1 MKKLVKKYLVVL
13 MSVFMVFA
21 AVVPTTTVEAA
32 SKQLIIVNTKYN
44 KLSFYNN
51 DKLVKTFNVA
61 SGKPSTPTPTGK
73 TRVANKIVNRPYYSG
88 GIPGGHPNNPLGN
101 RWIGIFGG
109 GTYAIH
115 GNNKESSIGKHVSGG
130 CIRMHN
136 AEIRWLFPQV
146 RNRWI
151 GIFGGGTYAIH
162 GNNKESSIGK
172 HVSGGCIR
180 MHNAEIRWLFP
191 QVNVG
196 CTVLIDYS
204 TKTDAQIAKK
214 YGVSFKEPIKA
225 GWKTVNGQKKY
236 LKANG
241 KYAANEWL
249 TISGKKYHFA
259 ANGLTDKG
267 MQTISG
273 KKYYFD
279 KDGVMKTG
287 WITEGDF
294 KYYFDKNGPAH
305 IGWLELNGKSYYF
318 DQTGAMVTGEQNI
331 DGIDYSF
338 NENGEAIS
346 KWDVIKGNNRFSTAT
361 EISKMNYATGGT
373 VVLVNG
379 NAVADG
385 IAATPLAASENAS
398 ILLAN
403 ADNLPKETADRMKEI
418 APQKVIIVGG
428 ENAVSKALEAKI
440 ANDYAV
446 EVQRIAGKDRY
457 ATSFEIA
464 KKLVE
469 SGAEINTAYIV
480 AGTGEADALSVASKA
495 GADKQP
501 IILTGKDSIAPEMYA
516 WLKEQNLEDAYF
528 IGGNKV
534 ISDNVINSV
543 NEITTNDVT
552 ANRIAGNNREE
563 WLKEQNLEDAYF
575 IGGNKVISDNVINS
589 VNEIT
594 TNDVTANRI
603 AGNNREETNAKVIE
617 KLYTGGFS
625 NVYAAKSNVLVD
637 ALSAGPMAAQ
647 RNCPVV
653 LVNTNGLTDA
663 QKNVLSG
670 KYADHVYQIGGGV
683 SFKGMSELY
692 SICK

>member
-44 KLSFYNN
+44 KLSFYEN
-51 DKLVKTFNVA
+51 DKLVKKFNVA

-101 RWIGIFGG
+101 RWMGIFGG
-109 GTYAIH
+109 STY
-115 GNNKESSIGKHVSGG
+115 G
-130 CIRMHN
+130 
-136 AEIRWLFPQV
+136 
-146 RNRWI
+146 
-151 GIFGGGTYAIH
+151 IH

-403 ADNLPKETADRMKEI
+403 TNNLPSETANRMKEI

-501 IILTGKDSIAPEMYA
+501 IILTGKDSINPEMYA
-516 WLKEQNLEDAYF
+516 
-528 IGGNKV
+528 
-534 ISDNVINSV
+534 
-543 NEITTNDVT
+543 
-552 ANRIAGNNREE
+552 

>member
-51 DKLVKTFNVA
+51 DKLVKRFNVA

-146 RNRWI
+146 
-151 GIFGGGTYAIH
+151 
-162 GNNKESSIGK
+162 
-172 HVSGGCIR
+172 
-180 MHNAEIRWLFP
+180 
-191 QVNVG
+191 NVG

-214 YGVSFKEPIKA
+214 YGVSFKEPVKA

-267 MQTISG
+267 MQTIAG

-331 DGIDYSF
+331 DGIYYSF

-403 ADNLPKETADRMKEI
+403 TNNLPSETANRMKEI
-418 APQKVIIVGG
+418 VPQKVIIVGG

-563 WLKEQNLEDAYF
+563 
-575 IGGNKVISDNVINS
+575 
-589 VNEIT
+589 
-594 TNDVTANRI
+594 
-603 AGNNREETNAKVIE
+603 TNAKVIE

>member
-146 RNRWI
+146 
-151 GIFGGGTYAIH
+151 
-162 GNNKESSIGK
+162 
-172 HVSGGCIR
+172 
-180 MHNAEIRWLFP
+180 
-191 QVNVG
+191 NVG

-214 YGVSFKEPIKA
+214 YGVSFKEPVKA

-294 KYYFDKNGPAH
+294 KYYFDKNGSAH

-403 ADNLPKETADRMKEI
+403 TNNLPSETANRMKEI

-563 WLKEQNLEDAYF
+563 
-575 IGGNKVISDNVINS
+575 
-589 VNEIT
+589 
-594 TNDVTANRI
+594 
-603 AGNNREETNAKVIE
+603 TNAKVIE
-617 KLYTGGFS
+617 KLYTDGFS

>member
-146 RNRWI
+146 
-151 GIFGGGTYAIH
+151 
-162 GNNKESSIGK
+162 
-172 HVSGGCIR
+172 
-180 MHNAEIRWLFP
+180 
-191 QVNVG
+191 NVG

-214 YGVSFKEPIKA
+214 YGVSFKEPVKA

-403 ADNLPKETADRMKEI
+403 TNNLPSETANRMKEI

-563 WLKEQNLEDAYF
+563 
-575 IGGNKVISDNVINS
+575 
-589 VNEIT
+589 
-594 TNDVTANRI
+594 
-603 AGNNREETNAKVIE
+603 TNAKVIE

-653 LVNTNGLTDA
+653 LVNTNGLTDV

>member
-146 RNRWI
+146 
-151 GIFGGGTYAIH
+151 
-162 GNNKESSIGK
+162 
-172 HVSGGCIR
+172 
-180 MHNAEIRWLFP
+180 
-191 QVNVG
+191 NVG

-214 YGVSFKEPIKA
+214 YGVSFKEPVKA

-385 IAATPLAASENAS
+385 IAATPLASSENAS

-403 ADNLPKETADRMKEI
+403 TNNLPSETANRMKEI

-563 WLKEQNLEDAYF
+563 
-575 IGGNKVISDNVINS
+575 
-589 VNEIT
+589 
-594 TNDVTANRI
+594 
-603 AGNNREETNAKVIE
+603 TNAKVIE

>member
-73 TRVANKIVNRPYYSG
+73 TKVANKIVNRPYYSG

-101 RWIGIFGG
+101 RWMGIFGG
-109 GTYAIH
+109 STY
-115 GNNKESSIGKHVSGG
+115 G
-130 CIRMHN
+130 
-136 AEIRWLFPQV
+136 
-146 RNRWI
+146 
-151 GIFGGGTYAIH
+151 IH

-403 ADNLPKETADRMKEI
+403 TNNLPSETANRMKEI

-501 IILTGKDSIAPEMYA
+501 IILTGKDSINPEMYA
-516 WLKEQNLEDAYF
+516 
-528 IGGNKV
+528 
-534 ISDNVINSV
+534 
-543 NEITTNDVT
+543 
-552 ANRIAGNNREE
+552 

>member
-44 KLSFYNN
+44 KLSFYEN
-51 DKLVKTFNVA
+51 DKLVKKFNVA

-73 TRVANKIVNRPYYSG
+73 TKVANKIVNRPYYSG

-109 GTYAIH
+109 STY
-115 GNNKESSIGKHVSGG
+115 G
-130 CIRMHN
+130 
-136 AEIRWLFPQV
+136 
-146 RNRWI
+146 
-151 GIFGGGTYAIH
+151 IH

-214 YGVSFKEPIKA
+214 YGVSFKEPVKA

-403 ADNLPKETADRMKEI
+403 TNNLPKETANRMKEI

-563 WLKEQNLEDAYF
+563 
-575 IGGNKVISDNVINS
+575 
-589 VNEIT
+589 
-594 TNDVTANRI
+594 
-603 AGNNREETNAKVIE
+603 TNAKVIE

>member
-146 RNRWI
+146 
-151 GIFGGGTYAIH
+151 
-162 GNNKESSIGK
+162 
-172 HVSGGCIR
+172 
-180 MHNAEIRWLFP
+180 
-191 QVNVG
+191 NVG

-214 YGVSFKEPIKA
+214 YGVSFKEPVKA

-267 MQTISG
+267 MQTIAG

-403 ADNLPKETADRMKEI
+403 TNNLPSETANRMKEI

-563 WLKEQNLEDAYF
+563 
-575 IGGNKVISDNVINS
+575 
-589 VNEIT
+589 
-594 TNDVTANRI
+594 
-603 AGNNREETNAKVIE
+603 TNAKVIE
-617 KLYTGGFS
+617 KLYTDGFS

>member
-88 GIPGGHPNNPLGN
+88 GIPGGHPNNPLG
-101 RWIGIFGG
+101 
-109 GTYAIH
+109 
-115 GNNKESSIGKHVSGG
+115 
-130 CIRMHN
+130 
-136 AEIRWLFPQV
+136 
-146 RNRWI
+146 NRWI

-403 ADNLPKETADRMKEI
+403 TNNLPKETANRMKEI

-563 WLKEQNLEDAYF
+563 
-575 IGGNKVISDNVINS
+575 
-589 VNEIT
+589 
-594 TNDVTANRI
+594 
-603 AGNNREETNAKVIE
+603 TNAKVIE

-663 QKNVLSG
+663 QKNMLSG

>member
-101 RWIGIFGG
+101 RWMGIFGG
-109 GTYAIH
+109 STY
-115 GNNKESSIGKHVSGG
+115 G
-130 CIRMHN
+130 
-136 AEIRWLFPQV
+136 
-146 RNRWI
+146 
-151 GIFGGGTYAIH
+151 IH

-403 ADNLPKETADRMKEI
+403 TNNLPSETANRMKEI

-428 ENAVSKALEAKI
+428 ENAVSKVLEAKI

-501 IILTGKDSIAPEMYA
+501 IILTGKDSINPEMYA
-516 WLKEQNLEDAYF
+516 
-528 IGGNKV
+528 
-534 ISDNVINSV
+534 
-543 NEITTNDVT
+543 
-552 ANRIAGNNREE
+552 

>member
-146 RNRWI
+146 
-151 GIFGGGTYAIH
+151 
-162 GNNKESSIGK
+162 
-172 HVSGGCIR
+172 
-180 MHNAEIRWLFP
+180 
-191 QVNVG
+191 NVG

-214 YGVSFKEPIKA
+214 YGVSFKEPVKA

-403 ADNLPKETADRMKEI
+403 TNNLPSETANRMKEI

-563 WLKEQNLEDAYF
+563 
-575 IGGNKVISDNVINS
+575 
-589 VNEIT
+589 
-594 TNDVTANRI
+594 
-603 AGNNREETNAKVIE
+603 TNAKVIE

>member
-146 RNRWI
+146 
-151 GIFGGGTYAIH
+151 
-162 GNNKESSIGK
+162 
-172 HVSGGCIR
+172 
-180 MHNAEIRWLFP
+180 
-191 QVNVG
+191 NVG

-214 YGVSFKEPIKA
+214 YGVSFKEPVKA

-403 ADNLPKETADRMKEI
+403 TNNLPSETANRMKEI

-563 WLKEQNLEDAYF
+563 
-575 IGGNKVISDNVINS
+575 
-589 VNEIT
+589 
-594 TNDVTANRI
+594 
-603 AGNNREETNAKVIE
+603 TNAKVIE

-663 QKNVLSG
+663 QENVLSG

>member
-51 DKLVKTFNVA
+51 DKLVKRFNVA

-146 RNRWI
+146 
-151 GIFGGGTYAIH
+151 
-162 GNNKESSIGK
+162 
-172 HVSGGCIR
+172 
-180 MHNAEIRWLFP
+180 
-191 QVNVG
+191 NVG

-204 TKTDAQIAKK
+204 AKTDAQIAKK

-403 ADNLPKETADRMKEI
+403 TNNLPSETANRMKEI

-501 IILTGKDSIAPEMYA
+501 IILTGKDSISPEMY
-516 WLKEQNLEDAYF
+516 
-528 IGGNKV
+528 
-534 ISDNVINSV
+534 
-543 NEITTNDVT
+543 
-552 ANRIAGNNREE
+552 E

-575 IGGNKVISDNVINS
+575 IGGNKVISDDVINS

-617 KLYTGGFS
+617 KLYKGGFS
-625 NVYAAKSNVLVD
+625 SVYAAKSNVLVD

-653 LVNTNGLTDA
+653 LVNSRGLTDA

-670 KYADHVYQIGGGV
+670 KYVDHVYQIGGGV

>member
-51 DKLVKTFNVA
+51 DKLVKRFNVA

-146 RNRWI
+146 
-151 GIFGGGTYAIH
+151 
-162 GNNKESSIGK
+162 
-172 HVSGGCIR
+172 
-180 MHNAEIRWLFP
+180 
-191 QVNVG
+191 NVG

-214 YGVSFKEPIKA
+214 YGVSFKEPVKA

-403 ADNLPKETADRMKEI
+403 TNNLPSETANRMKEI

-563 WLKEQNLEDAYF
+563 
-575 IGGNKVISDNVINS
+575 
-589 VNEIT
+589 
-594 TNDVTANRI
+594 
-603 AGNNREETNAKVIE
+603 TNAKVIE

-637 ALSAGPMAAQ
+637 ALSAGPMAEQ

>member
-44 KLSFYNN
+44 KLSFYEN
-51 DKLVKTFNVA
+51 DKLVKKFNVA

-73 TRVANKIVNRPYYSG
+73 TKVANKIVNRPYYSG

-101 RWIGIFGG
+101 RWMGIFGG
-109 GTYAIH
+109 STY
-115 GNNKESSIGKHVSGG
+115 G
-130 CIRMHN
+130 
-136 AEIRWLFPQV
+136 
-146 RNRWI
+146 
-151 GIFGGGTYAIH
+151 IH

-403 ADNLPKETADRMKEI
+403 TNNLPSETANRMKEI

-501 IILTGKDSIAPEMYA
+501 IILTGKDSINPEMYA
-516 WLKEQNLEDAYF
+516 
-528 IGGNKV
+528 
-534 ISDNVINSV
+534 
-543 NEITTNDVT
+543 
-552 ANRIAGNNREE
+552 

-617 KLYTGGFS
+617 KLYTSGFS

>member
-146 RNRWI
+146 
-151 GIFGGGTYAIH
+151 
-162 GNNKESSIGK
+162 
-172 HVSGGCIR
+172 
-180 MHNAEIRWLFP
+180 
-191 QVNVG
+191 NVG

-214 YGVSFKEPIKA
+214 YGVSFKEPVKA

-267 MQTISG
+267 MQTIAG

-403 ADNLPKETADRMKEI
+403 TNNLPSETANRMKEI

-563 WLKEQNLEDAYF
+563 
-575 IGGNKVISDNVINS
+575 
-589 VNEIT
+589 
-594 TNDVTANRI
+594 
-603 AGNNREETNAKVIE
+603 TNAKVIE

-653 LVNTNGLTDA
+653 LVNTNGLTDT

>member
-146 RNRWI
+146 
-151 GIFGGGTYAIH
+151 
-162 GNNKESSIGK
+162 
-172 HVSGGCIR
+172 
-180 MHNAEIRWLFP
+180 
-191 QVNVG
+191 NVG

-214 YGVSFKEPIKA
+214 YGVSFKEPVKA

-403 ADNLPKETADRMKEI
+403 TNNLPSETANRMKEI

-516 WLKEQNLEDAYF
+516 WLKEQNL
-528 IGGNKV
+528 K
-534 ISDNVINSV
+534 
-543 NEITTNDVT
+543 
-552 ANRIAGNNREE
+552 
-563 WLKEQNLEDAYF
+563 DAYF

>member
-73 TRVANKIVNRPYYSG
+73 TKVANKIVNRPYYSG

-101 RWIGIFGG
+101 RWMGIFGG
-109 GTYAIH
+109 STY
-115 GNNKESSIGKHVSGG
+115 G
-130 CIRMHN
+130 
-136 AEIRWLFPQV
+136 
-146 RNRWI
+146 
-151 GIFGGGTYAIH
+151 IH

-403 ADNLPKETADRMKEI
+403 TNNLPSETANRMKEI

-501 IILTGKDSIAPEMYA
+501 IILTGKDSINPEMYA

-534 ISDNVINSV
+534 ISD
-543 NEITTNDVT
+543 D
-552 ANRIAGNNREE
+552 
-563 WLKEQNLEDAYF
+563 
-575 IGGNKVISDNVINS
+575 VINS

>member
-146 RNRWI
+146 
-151 GIFGGGTYAIH
+151 
-162 GNNKESSIGK
+162 
-172 HVSGGCIR
+172 
-180 MHNAEIRWLFP
+180 
-191 QVNVG
+191 NVG

-214 YGVSFKEPIKA
+214 YGVSFKEPVKA

-403 ADNLPKETADRMKEI
+403 TNNLPKETANRMKEI

-534 ISDNVINSV
+534 ISDS
-543 NEITTNDVT
+543 
-552 ANRIAGNNREE
+552 
-563 WLKEQNLEDAYF
+563 
-575 IGGNKVISDNVINS
+575 VINS

>member
-146 RNRWI
+146 
-151 GIFGGGTYAIH
+151 
-162 GNNKESSIGK
+162 
-172 HVSGGCIR
+172 
-180 MHNAEIRWLFP
+180 
-191 QVNVG
+191 NVG

-214 YGVSFKEPIKA
+214 YGVSFKEPVKA

-403 ADNLPKETADRMKEI
+403 TNNLPSETANRMKEI

-563 WLKEQNLEDAYF
+563 
-575 IGGNKVISDNVINS
+575 
-589 VNEIT
+589 
-594 TNDVTANRI
+594 
-603 AGNNREETNAKVIE
+603 TNAKVIE

-625 NVYAAKSNVLVD
+625 NVYAAKSNVLDD

>member
-1 MKKLVKKYLVVL
+1 MKKLVKKYLVVI

-73 TRVANKIVNRPYYSG
+73 TKVANKIVNRPYYSG

-101 RWIGIFGG
+101 RWMGIFGG
-109 GTYAIH
+109 STY
-115 GNNKESSIGKHVSGG
+115 G
-130 CIRMHN
+130 
-136 AEIRWLFPQV
+136 
-146 RNRWI
+146 
-151 GIFGGGTYAIH
+151 IH

-403 ADNLPKETADRMKEI
+403 TNNLPSETANRMKEI

-501 IILTGKDSIAPEMYA
+501 IILTGKDSIDPEMYA

-534 ISDNVINSV
+534 ISDNI
-543 NEITTNDVT
+543 
-552 ANRIAGNNREE
+552 
-563 WLKEQNLEDAYF
+563 
-575 IGGNKVISDNVINS
+575 INS

>member
-146 RNRWI
+146 
-151 GIFGGGTYAIH
+151 
-162 GNNKESSIGK
+162 
-172 HVSGGCIR
+172 
-180 MHNAEIRWLFP
+180 
-191 QVNVG
+191 NVG

-214 YGVSFKEPIKA
+214 YGVSFKEPVKA

-403 ADNLPKETADRMKEI
+403 TNNLPSETANRMKEI

-464 KKLVE
+464 KKLAENGVE
-469 SGAEINTAYIV
+469 IKTAYIV
-480 AGTGEADALSVASKA
+480 SGKGEADALSVASKA

-501 IILTGKDSIAPEMYA
+501 IILTGKDAISPEMY
-516 WLKEQNLEDAYF
+516 
-528 IGGNKV
+528 
-534 ISDNVINSV
+534 
-543 NEITTNDVT
+543 
-552 ANRIAGNNREE
+552 E

-617 KLYTGGFS
+617 KLYTDGFS

>member
-44 KLSFYNN
+44 KLSFYEN
-51 DKLVKTFNVA
+51 DKLVKKFNVA

-73 TRVANKIVNRPYYSG
+73 TKVANKIVNRPYYSG

-109 GTYAIH
+109 STYGIH

-146 RNRWI
+146 R
-151 GIFGGGTYAIH
+151 
-162 GNNKESSIGK
+162 
-172 HVSGGCIR
+172 
-180 MHNAEIRWLFP
+180 
-191 QVNVG
+191 VG

-214 YGVSFKEPIKA
+214 YGVSFKEPIQA

-249 TISGKKYHFA
+249 TISGKKYHFG

-267 MQTISG
+267 MQTIAG

-294 KYYFDKNGPAH
+294 KYYFDPNGAAH

-331 DGIDYSF
+331 DGIDYTF
-338 NENGEAIS
+338 NENGEAIA
-346 KWDVIKGNNRFSTAT
+346 KWDIIKGNNRFSTAT

-385 IAATPLAASENAS
+385 IAATPLASSENAS

-403 ADNLPKETADRMKEI
+403 TNNLPKETADRMKEI

-464 KKLVE
+464 KKLAENGVE
-469 SGAEINTAYIV
+469 IKTAYV
-480 AGTGEADALSVASKA
+480 VSGMGEADALSVASKA

-501 IILTGKDSIAPEMYA
+501 IILTGKDAISPEMY
-516 WLKEQNLEDAYF
+516 
-528 IGGNKV
+528 
-534 ISDNVINSV
+534 
-543 NEITTNDVT
+543 
-552 ANRIAGNNREE
+552 E

-575 IGGNKVISDNVINS
+575 IGGNKVISDDVINS

-617 KLYTGGFS
+617 KLYKDGFS

-653 LVNTNGLTDA
+653 LVNSRGLTDA

-670 KYADHVYQIGGGV
+670 KYVDHVYQIGGGV
-683 SFKGMSELY
+683 SFKGMSELN

>member
-21 AVVPTTTVEAA
+21 AVVPTTTVEAS

-44 KLSFYNN
+44 KLSFYEN
-51 DKLVKTFNVA
+51 DKLVKKFNVA

-73 TRVANKIVNRPYYSG
+73 TKVANKIVNRPYYSG
-88 GIPGGHPNNPLGN
+88 AIPGGHPNNPLGN
-101 RWIGIFGG
+101 RWMGIFGG
-109 GTYAIH
+109 STYGIH

-146 RNRWI
+146 R
-151 GIFGGGTYAIH
+151 
-162 GNNKESSIGK
+162 
-172 HVSGGCIR
+172 
-180 MHNAEIRWLFP
+180 
-191 QVNVG
+191 VG

-214 YGVSFKEPIKA
+214 YGVSFKEPIQP

-249 TISGKKYHFA
+249 TISGKKYHFG

-267 MQTISG
+267 MQTIAG

-279 KDGVMKTG
+279 KNGVMKTG

-294 KYYFDKNGPAH
+294 KYYFDPNGAAH

-331 DGIDYSF
+331 DGIDYTF
-338 NENGEAIS
+338 NENGEAIA

-385 IAATPLAASENAS
+385 ISATPLAASENAS

-403 ADNLPKETADRMKEI
+403 TNNLPKETANRIKEI
-418 APQKVIIVGG
+418 TPQKVIIVGG

-534 ISDNVINSV
+534 ISD
-543 NEITTNDVT
+543 D
-552 ANRIAGNNREE
+552 
-563 WLKEQNLEDAYF
+563 
-575 IGGNKVISDNVINS
+575 VINS

-617 KLYTGGFS
+617 KLYKGGFS

-653 LVNTNGLTDA
+653 LVNSRGLTDA

-670 KYADHVYQIGGGV
+670 KYVDHVYQIGGGV
-683 SFKGMSELY
+683 SFKGMSELN

>member
-109 GTYAIH
+109 STY
-115 GNNKESSIGKHVSGG
+115 G
-130 CIRMHN
+130 
-136 AEIRWLFPQV
+136 
-146 RNRWI
+146 
-151 GIFGGGTYAIH
+151 IH

-403 ADNLPKETADRMKEI
+403 TNNLPSETANRMKEI

-501 IILTGKDSIAPEMYA
+501 IILTGKDSINPEMYA
-516 WLKEQNLEDAYF
+516 
-528 IGGNKV
+528 
-534 ISDNVINSV
+534 
-543 NEITTNDVT
+543 
-552 ANRIAGNNREE
+552 

>member
-146 RNRWI
+146 
-151 GIFGGGTYAIH
+151 
-162 GNNKESSIGK
+162 
-172 HVSGGCIR
+172 
-180 MHNAEIRWLFP
+180 
-191 QVNVG
+191 NVG

-214 YGVSFKEPIKA
+214 YGVSFKEPVKA

-403 ADNLPKETADRMKEI
+403 TNNLPSETANRMKEI

-563 WLKEQNLEDAYF
+563 
-575 IGGNKVISDNVINS
+575 
-589 VNEIT
+589 
-594 TNDVTANRI
+594 
-603 AGNNREETNAKVIE
+603 TNAKVIE

-683 SFKGMSELY
+683 SFKGMSQIY
-692 SICK
+692 SMVK

>member
-109 GTYAIH
+109 STY
-115 GNNKESSIGKHVSGG
+115 G
-130 CIRMHN
+130 
-136 AEIRWLFPQV
+136 
-146 RNRWI
+146 
-151 GIFGGGTYAIH
+151 IH

-338 NENGEAIS
+338 NENGKAIS

-403 ADNLPKETADRMKEI
+403 TNNLPSETANRMKEI

-501 IILTGKDSIAPEMYA
+501 IILTGKDSINPEMYA
-516 WLKEQNLEDAYF
+516 
-528 IGGNKV
+528 
-534 ISDNVINSV
+534 
-543 NEITTNDVT
+543 
-552 ANRIAGNNREE
+552 

>member
-44 KLSFYNN
+44 KLSFYEN
-51 DKLVKTFNVA
+51 DKLVKKFNVA

-73 TRVANKIVNRPYYSG
+73 TKVANKIVNRPYYSG

-109 GTYAIH
+109 STYGIH

-146 RNRWI
+146 R
-151 GIFGGGTYAIH
+151 
-162 GNNKESSIGK
+162 
-172 HVSGGCIR
+172 
-180 MHNAEIRWLFP
+180 
-191 QVNVG
+191 VG

-214 YGVSFKEPIKA
+214 YGVSFKEPIQA

-249 TISGKKYHFA
+249 TISGKKYHFG

-267 MQTISG
+267 MQTIAG

-294 KYYFDKNGPAH
+294 KYYFDPNGAAH

-331 DGIDYSF
+331 DGIDYTF
-338 NENGEAIS
+338 NENGEAIA
-346 KWDVIKGNNRFSTAT
+346 KWDIIKGNNRFSTAT

-403 ADNLPKETADRMKEI
+403 TDNLPKETADRMKEI

-464 KKLVE
+464 KALVE
-469 SGAEINTAYIV
+469 SGAEIKTAYIV
-480 AGTGEADALSVASKA
+480 SGMGEADALSVASKA

-501 IILTGKDSIAPEMYA
+501 IILTGKDAISPEMY
-516 WLKEQNLEDAYF
+516 
-528 IGGNKV
+528 
-534 ISDNVINSV
+534 
-543 NEITTNDVT
+543 
-552 ANRIAGNNREE
+552 E

-575 IGGNKVISDNVINS
+575 IGGNKVISDDVINS

-617 KLYTGGFS
+617 KLYKDGFS

-653 LVNTNGLTDA
+653 LVNSRGLTDA

-670 KYADHVYQIGGGV
+670 KYVDHVYQIGGGV
-683 SFKGMSELY
+683 SFKGMSELN

>member
-1 MKKLVKKYLVVL
+1 
-13 MSVFMVFA
+13 MV
-21 AVVPTTTVEAA
+21 
-32 SKQLIIVNTKYN
+32 
-44 KLSFYNN
+44 
-51 DKLVKTFNVA
+51 
-61 SGKPSTPTPTGK
+61 
-73 TRVANKIVNRPYYSG
+73 RV
-88 GIPGGHPNNPLGN
+88 
-101 RWIGIFGG
+101 
-109 GTYAIH
+109 
-115 GNNKESSIGKHVSGG
+115 
-130 CIRMHN
+130 
-136 AEIRWLFPQV
+136 
-146 RNRWI
+146 
-151 GIFGGGTYAIH
+151 
-162 GNNKESSIGK
+162 
-172 HVSGGCIR
+172 
-180 MHNAEIRWLFP
+180 
-191 QVNVG
+191 
-196 CTVLIDYS
+196 
-204 TKTDAQIAKK
+204 
-214 YGVSFKEPIKA
+214 
-225 GWKTVNGQKKY
+225 
-236 LKANG
+236 
-241 KYAANEWL
+241 
-249 TISGKKYHFA
+249 
-259 ANGLTDKG
+259 
-267 MQTISG
+267 
-273 KKYYFD
+273 
-279 KDGVMKTG
+279 
-287 WITEGDF
+287 
-294 KYYFDKNGPAH
+294 
-305 IGWLELNGKSYYF
+305 NGKSYYF

-403 ADNLPKETADRMKEI
+403 TNNLPSETANRMKEI

-501 IILTGKDSIAPEMYA
+501 IILTGKDSIDPEMYA
-516 WLKEQNLEDAYF
+516 
-528 IGGNKV
+528 
-534 ISDNVINSV
+534 
-543 NEITTNDVT
+543 
-552 ANRIAGNNREE
+552 

>member
-146 RNRWI
+146 
-151 GIFGGGTYAIH
+151 
-162 GNNKESSIGK
+162 
-172 HVSGGCIR
+172 
-180 MHNAEIRWLFP
+180 
-191 QVNVG
+191 NVG

-214 YGVSFKEPIKA
+214 YGVSFKEPVKA

-403 ADNLPKETADRMKEI
+403 TNNLPSETANRMKEI

-563 WLKEQNLEDAYF
+563 
-575 IGGNKVISDNVINS
+575 
-589 VNEIT
+589 
-594 TNDVTANRI
+594 
-603 AGNNREETNAKVIE
+603 TNAKVIE

-663 QKNVLSG
+663 QENVLSG

-683 SFKGMSELY
+683 SFKGMSELN

>member
-32 SKQLIIVNTKYN
+32 SKQLIIVNTKHN

-146 RNRWI
+146 
-151 GIFGGGTYAIH
+151 
-162 GNNKESSIGK
+162 
-172 HVSGGCIR
+172 
-180 MHNAEIRWLFP
+180 
-191 QVNVG
+191 NVG

-214 YGVSFKEPIKA
+214 YGVSFKEPVKA

-403 ADNLPKETADRMKEI
+403 TNNLPSETANRMKEI

-563 WLKEQNLEDAYF
+563 
-575 IGGNKVISDNVINS
+575 
-589 VNEIT
+589 
-594 TNDVTANRI
+594 
-603 AGNNREETNAKVIE
+603 TNAKVIE

>member
-146 RNRWI
+146 
-151 GIFGGGTYAIH
+151 
-162 GNNKESSIGK
+162 
-172 HVSGGCIR
+172 
-180 MHNAEIRWLFP
+180 
-191 QVNVG
+191 NVG

-214 YGVSFKEPIKA
+214 YGVSFKEPVKS

-385 IAATPLAASENAS
+385 ISATPLAASENAS

-403 ADNLPKETADRMKEI
+403 TNNLPKETANRMKEI
-418 APQKVIIVGG
+418 TPQKVIIVGG

-534 ISDNVINSV
+534 ISD
-543 NEITTNDVT
+543 D
-552 ANRIAGNNREE
+552 
-563 WLKEQNLEDAYF
+563 
-575 IGGNKVISDNVINS
+575 VINS

>member
-146 RNRWI
+146 
-151 GIFGGGTYAIH
+151 
-162 GNNKESSIGK
+162 
-172 HVSGGCIR
+172 
-180 MHNAEIRWLFP
+180 
-191 QVNVG
+191 NVG

-214 YGVSFKEPIKA
+214 YGVSFKEPVKA

-403 ADNLPKETADRMKEI
+403 TNNLPSETANRMKEI

-563 WLKEQNLEDAYF
+563 
-575 IGGNKVISDNVINS
+575 
-589 VNEIT
+589 
-594 TNDVTANRI
+594 
-603 AGNNREETNAKVIE
+603 TNAKVIE

-663 QKNVLSG
+663 QKNVFSG

>member
-101 RWIGIFGG
+101 RWMGIFGG
-109 GTYAIH
+109 STY
-115 GNNKESSIGKHVSGG
+115 G
-130 CIRMHN
+130 
-136 AEIRWLFPQV
+136 
-146 RNRWI
+146 
-151 GIFGGGTYAIH
+151 IH

-403 ADNLPKETADRMKEI
+403 TNNLPSETANRMKEI

-501 IILTGKDSIAPEMYA
+501 IILTGKDSINPEMYA

-534 ISDNVINSV
+534 ISD
-543 NEITTNDVT
+543 D
-552 ANRIAGNNREE
+552 
-563 WLKEQNLEDAYF
+563 
-575 IGGNKVISDNVINS
+575 VINS

>member
-1 MKKLVKKYLVVL
+1 MKKLMKKYLVVL
-13 MSVFMVFA
+13 MSVFMIFA
-21 AVVPTTTVEAA
+21 AVVPTSTVEAA
-32 SKQLIIVNTKYN
+32 PKQLIIVNTKYN
-44 KLSFYNN
+44 KLTFYNN
-51 DKLVKTFNVA
+51 DKLVKRFNVA

-109 GTYAIH
+109 STYGIH

-146 RNRWI
+146 R
-151 GIFGGGTYAIH
+151 
-162 GNNKESSIGK
+162 
-172 HVSGGCIR
+172 
-180 MHNAEIRWLFP
+180 
-191 QVNVG
+191 VG

-204 TKTDAQIAKK
+204 SKTDAQIAKK
-214 YGVSFKEPIKA
+214 YGVSFNQGVKA

-236 LKANG
+236 LKENG
-241 KYAANEWL
+241 KYASNEWL

-403 ADNLPKETADRMKEI
+403 TNNLPKETANRMKEI

-464 KKLVE
+464 KALVE
-469 SGAEINTAYIV
+469 SGAEIKTAYIV
-480 AGTGEADALSVASKA
+480 SGMGEADALSVASKA
-495 GADKQP
+495 GEDKQP
-501 IILTGKDSIAPEMYA
+501 IILTGKDSISPEMY
-516 WLKEQNLEDAYF
+516 
-528 IGGNKV
+528 
-534 ISDNVINSV
+534 
-543 NEITTNDVT
+543 
-552 ANRIAGNNREE
+552 E

-575 IGGNKVISDNVINS
+575 IGGNKVISDDVINS

-617 KLYTGGFS
+617 KLYKGGFS
-625 NVYAAKSNVLVD
+625 SVYAAKSNVLVD

-653 LVNTNGLTDA
+653 LVNSRGLTDA

-670 KYADHVYQIGGGV
+670 KYVDHVYQIGGGV
-683 SFKGMSELY
+683 SFKGMSELN

>member
-146 RNRWI
+146 
-151 GIFGGGTYAIH
+151 
-162 GNNKESSIGK
+162 
-172 HVSGGCIR
+172 
-180 MHNAEIRWLFP
+180 
-191 QVNVG
+191 NVG

-214 YGVSFKEPIKA
+214 YGVSFKEPVKA

-273 KKYYFD
+273 KKYYFN

-385 IAATPLAASENAS
+385 IAATPLAASGNAS

-403 ADNLPKETADRMKEI
+403 TNNLPKETANRMKEI

-534 ISDNVINSV
+534 ISDS
-543 NEITTNDVT
+543 
-552 ANRIAGNNREE
+552 
-563 WLKEQNLEDAYF
+563 
-575 IGGNKVISDNVINS
+575 VINS

>member
-146 RNRWI
+146 
-151 GIFGGGTYAIH
+151 
-162 GNNKESSIGK
+162 
-172 HVSGGCIR
+172 
-180 MHNAEIRWLFP
+180 
-191 QVNVG
+191 NVG

-214 YGVSFKEPIKA
+214 YGVSFKEPVKA

-464 KKLVE
+464 KALVE
-469 SGAEINTAYIV
+469 SGAEIKTAYIV
-480 AGTGEADALSVASKA
+480 SGMGEADALSVASKA

-534 ISDNVINSV
+534 ISDS
-543 NEITTNDVT
+543 
-552 ANRIAGNNREE
+552 
-563 WLKEQNLEDAYF
+563 
-575 IGGNKVISDNVINS
+575 VINS

-617 KLYTGGFS
+617 KLYTDGFS

-653 LVNTNGLTDA
+653 LVNSRGLTDA

-670 KYADHVYQIGGGV
+670 KYVDHVYQIGGGV
-683 SFKGMSELY
+683 SFKGMSELN

>member
-146 RNRWI
+146 
-151 GIFGGGTYAIH
+151 
-162 GNNKESSIGK
+162 
-172 HVSGGCIR
+172 
-180 MHNAEIRWLFP
+180 
-191 QVNVG
+191 NVG

-214 YGVSFKEPIKA
+214 YGVSFKEPVKA

-267 MQTISG
+267 MQTIAG

-279 KDGVMKTG
+279 KNGVMKTG

-294 KYYFDKNGPAH
+294 KYYFDPNGAAH

-331 DGIDYSF
+331 DGIDYTF
-338 NENGEAIS
+338 NENGEAVA

-385 IAATPLAASENAS
+385 IAATPLAASENTS

-464 KKLVE
+464 KALVE
-469 SGAEINTAYIV
+469 SGAEIKTAYIV
-480 AGTGEADALSVASKA
+480 SGMGEADALSVASKA

-534 ISDNVINSV
+534 ISDS
-543 NEITTNDVT
+543 
-552 ANRIAGNNREE
+552 
-563 WLKEQNLEDAYF
+563 
-575 IGGNKVISDNVINS
+575 VINS

-653 LVNTNGLTDA
+653 LVNSRGLTDA

-670 KYADHVYQIGGGV
+670 KYVDHVYQIGGGV
-683 SFKGMSELY
+683 SFKGMSELN